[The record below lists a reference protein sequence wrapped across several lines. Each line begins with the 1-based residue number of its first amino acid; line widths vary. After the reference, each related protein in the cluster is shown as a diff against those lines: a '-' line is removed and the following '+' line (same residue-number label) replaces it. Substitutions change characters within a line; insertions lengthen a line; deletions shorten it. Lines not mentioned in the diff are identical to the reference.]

1 MIYLQKMSWD
11 LLIMAMIQLNGLFSM
26 TRQICNNHWI
36 YHCGRP
42 VNRSFRYF
50 MQGSEVLV
58 FAKGSNNDSLVR
70 LLFQSNSYQSEQI
83 KEKESISYILQCWN
97 FKNKIGRISFF
108 TWHEC
113 FWRFKHKPFPK
124 KFTNSNF
131 TRWCDSWT
139 ISGCVTTTTSES
151 PDSFR
156 SLKTIPTSFR
166 STSRERRTL
175 SSWAKRFVSSFEVFL
190 AKIRKNFSRLWR
202 STFGLELS
210 TWTTKEIDFEKWA
223 GSIV

>member
-1 MIYLQKMSWD
+1 MVYFQWLDRFATTTGSTTAAGRSTGHSVTSCKAPKSSSLPKEAIMTVWWD
-11 LLIMAMIQLNGLFSM
+11 
-26 TRQICNNHWI
+26 
-36 YHCGRP
+36 
-42 VNRSFRYF
+42 YF
-50 MQGSEVLV
+50 
-58 FAKGSNNDSLVR
+58 
-70 LLFQSNSYQSEQI
+70 FQWNSYQSEQM

-190 AKIRKNFSRLWR
+190 AKIRRNFSRLWR
-202 STFGLELS
+202 STFGSELS
-210 TWTTKEIDFEKWA
+210 TWTTKEINFEKWA